1 NFPEPRSR
9 VYFYFG
15 RGSIEEQPYE
25 VPQNWLWVSLNAIAK
40 FINGDRGKNYPS
52 QKDFVHE
59 GIPFINA
66 GHLVNGKIKMSN
78 MNYISEDK
86 FNSLGSGKICN
97 NDILYCLRGTLGK
110 TAIVEEIEKGAI
122 ASSLVILRPYQ
133 NVNNEFLY
141 YYLISPLGQSMIKIH
156 DNGSAQP
163 NLSASNVKKYIFP
176 LPPLAEQERIVEKLN
191 RVIGN
196 MENEQFAIDK
206 ALKGLEQ
213 LKNSILSKA
222 FRGELGTNDPTE
234 ESAIELLKEV
244 LQEQVK

>member
-1 NFPEPRSR
+1 MKYPKIG
-9 VYFYFG
+9 YG
-15 RGSIEEQPYE
+15 
-25 VPQNWLWVSLNAIAK
+25 VSLNAIAK

-66 GHLVNGKIKMSN
+66 GHLVNGKI
-78 MNYISEDK
+78 
-86 FNSLGSGKICN
+86 
-97 NDILYCLRGTLGK
+97 
-110 TAIVEEIEKGAI
+110 
-122 ASSLVILRPYQ
+122 
-133 NVNNEFLY
+133 
-141 YYLISPLGQSMIKIH
+141 
-156 DNGSAQP
+156 
-163 NLSASNVKKYIFP
+163 KKYIFP

-244 LQEQVK
+244 LQEQTN